1 MPLGGLPLE
10 VLQAS
15 PPGKRILSSLGIPWE
30 PSGKG
35 INKVLTFLKLFFLHN
50 NKFFFYILCLCL
62 KGDFTHETH
71 FFLHIVLFWIS
82 SLERCLIL
90 NVILMALNL
99 VVLKAT
105 KNKRKDLKAPAAI
118 SLSRNLEGSFM

>member
-105 KNKRKDLKAPAAI
+105 KNKKQKKGSESPSCNI
-118 SLSRNLEGSFM
+118 SF

>member
-1 MPLGGLPLE
+1 MSPGGLPLQ

-35 INKVLTFLKLFFLHN
+35 INKVLTFFNLFFLHN
-50 NKFFFYILCLCL
+50 NKFFFYILCLYL

-71 FFLHIVLFWIS
+71 FFLHIFLFWIS
-82 SLERCLIL
+82 NLERCLIL

-99 VVLKAT
+99 VVLKAIKKQKT
-105 KNKRKDLKAPAAI
+105 KKKI
-118 SLSRNLEGSFM
+118 